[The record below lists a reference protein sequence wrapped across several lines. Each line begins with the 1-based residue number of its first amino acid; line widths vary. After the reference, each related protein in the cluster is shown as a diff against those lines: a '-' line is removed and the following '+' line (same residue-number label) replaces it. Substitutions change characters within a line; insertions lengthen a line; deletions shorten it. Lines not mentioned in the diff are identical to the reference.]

1 MESHHYRD
9 AQNDDDGK
17 DYMAVRERLPLD
29 VDAQEKSLTADDGK
43 DYMAVRELP
52 LEVDAQE
59 KSLTADAATHKGL
72 RLEIH
77 HRDAQDDDDEMDYMA
92 ETRRVMG
99 LETHHYCHAQDD
111 SDWMDHIAVH
121 DSDQQERDA
130 NEKEKLSVGVAAV
143 VRSGLEIHHETNMDV
158 GKRFQLEEDAQETE
172 KMNESGEDD
181 WDNNR
186 DNDLG
191 VGLDVGLDIGLDVD
205 LEGNLVVELDSV
217 LDQSGSFQTDQHL

>member
-1 MESHHYRD
+1 MVDVHEKSSTDAATRRGLRLESHHYRD

-17 DYMAVRERLPLD
+17 DYMAVRER
-29 VDAQEKSLTADDGK
+29 
-43 DYMAVRELP
+43 LP

-77 HRDAQDDDDEMDYMA
+77 HRDAQGDDDEMDYMA

-191 VGLDVGLDIGLDVD
+191 VGLDIGLDVD